1 MESKYQYLNLG
12 CGSRFIESWVNI
24 DFVSHSPYV
33 IAHNLLNGIPL
44 PDNSVDV
51 VYHSHVLE
59 HFPKDSADP
68 FIRECYRVLKPGGI
82 IRIAVPELEQL
93 ARNYIRNLENVLND
107 NSEINA
113 ANYQWSVI
121 EMFDQMVRNYSGGEM
136 GKYWTQ
142 ETIVNEEYVTQRVG
156 YEFAAFRKDYLERLK
171 QPKQP
176 VPPLPKKK
184 LTERIKNRLFVMLFP
199 SKIPNERQI
208 EIGSFRTGGEIHQ
221 WMYDRY
227 SLKMLLQNVGFT
239 AVEQQQANTSK
250 ITNWD
255 KFSFLDVENGVARKP
270 DSLFMEAVKPA

>member
-1 MESKYQYLNLG
+1 METKYLNLG

-33 IAHNLLNGIPL
+33 IAHNLLSGIPL

-59 HFPKDSADP
+59 HFPKDSAGP

-93 ARNYIRNLENVLND
+93 ARNYIRNLEIVLND

-142 ETIVNEEYVTQRVG
+142 EKIINEEYVTQRVG
-156 YEFAAFRKDYLERLK
+156 YEFAAFRKSYLEHLK
-171 QPKQP
+171 QTQQP
-176 VPPLPKKK
+176 APQPPKKK
-184 LTERIKNRLFVMLFP
+184 LTERIKNRLFVTLFP
-199 SKIPNERQI
+199 SKIPNERHVQI
-208 EIGSFRTGGEIHQ
+208 GKFRTEGEIHQ

-227 SLKMLLQNVGFT
+227 SLKMLLQNTGFT

-250 ITNWD
+250 IAGWD
-255 KFSFLDVENGVARKP
+255 KFSFLDVENGIARKP